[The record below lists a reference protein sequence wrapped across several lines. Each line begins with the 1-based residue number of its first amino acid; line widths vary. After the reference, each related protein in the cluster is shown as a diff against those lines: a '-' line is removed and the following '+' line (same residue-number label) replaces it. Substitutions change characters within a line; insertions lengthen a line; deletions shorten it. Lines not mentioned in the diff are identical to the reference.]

1 MVMNYETNQ
10 RTQVGSPAR
19 SARSLRSLARPCATR
34 PARSARSLR
43 SLARPCATRAPRS
56 ARSLR
61 SLARP
66 CATRLNR
73 PQPAPHSLCSGGWL
87 GPRGSPVASRRP
99 RPAASLCPCGACSCA
114 PPRCG
119 SPLGGRCPCG
129 ACGSRL
135 RLPPFPAGTL
145 GRAGAGAC
153 SPLPRPPP
161 CWGLLAPFPP
171 RFLPLVFVS
180 VQPASPPPTP
190 PYPLAHPEGEKPTR
204 KGNPLG
210 RARSPKGAT
219 IGRTPKRI
227 APTLKGIAVC
237 GRSSVNLQAATTF
250 FVGYRIP
257 IRIGVTRCLWPLS
270 PLASANKFVAA
281 LRRYGVAGGPGSPRI
296 GATARRRERGPA
308 SPLDSFSFV
317 CCLSIPLQNRF
328 GVSSSLFGCRGRSG
342 SSPPLPFSG
351 SCKRSHRCAIDPL
364 RGERLSGARLQPLQ
378 GCKPPALAAVAP
390 PLLFFRLPL

>member
-1 MVMNYETNQ
+1 MVV
-10 RTQVGSPAR
+10 RPAR
-19 SARSLRSLARPCATR
+19 SARSLRSLAHPCATR

-43 SLARPCATRAPRS
+43 SLARPCATRSPRS

-66 CATRLNR
+66 CATRGVR
-73 PQPAPHSLCSGGWL
+73 PLPAPLSLCSGGAQ

-99 RPAASLCPCGACSCA
+99 RPAASLCPVGACFGA

-135 RLPPFPAGTL
+135 GLPPFPAGTL

-161 CWGLLAPFPP
+161 CRGLLAPFPP
-171 RFLPLVFVS
+171 RFLPLVCAS
-180 VQPASPPPTP
+180 VLPAIPPPTP
-190 PYPLAHPEGEKPTR
+190 PNPLAHPEGAKPTR
-204 KGNPLG
+204 KGNPSG
-210 RARSPKGAT
+210 RARSPKGAP

-227 APTLKGIAVC
+227 APTLKGIAVG
-237 GRSSVNLQAATTF
+237 GRLAASLQPSPTL
-250 FVGYRIP
+250 FVGYRLP
-257 IRIGVTRCLWPLS
+257 IRIGITRCLLPLS

-281 LRRYGVAGGPGSPRI
+281 LRRYGVAGGPASPRI
-296 GATARRRERGPA
+296 GATARRRERGPG
-308 SPLDSFSFV
+308 SPLERFSFV

-328 GVSSSLFGCRGRSG
+328 GVSSSLFGCRGRSR
-342 SSPPLPFSG
+342 SSPALPFSG

-378 GCKPPALAAVAP
+378 GDKPPAQAAVAP
-390 PLLFFRLPL
+390 PLLFFRHPL